1 MLYVDRE
8 HVTWWLYFL
17 FVHGVCLV
25 LRTACTAAH
34 TDTGHIDRFLVGS
47 LPMLSPQLTVRDVAK
62 QHTAQTLLSAATT
75 TASAV
80 ALSSDG
86 TVLAAAHSS
95 TTTATAVGG
104 QSPYDSVTV
113 WKLQAAS
120 ISRVSSSRSGTSS
133 SAASA
138 KQQWQRV
145 STVQCS
151 GRVQALL
158 LYGKGG
164 AHLYT

>member
-1 MLYVDRE
+1 MCCY
-8 HVTWWLYFL
+8 
-17 FVHGVCLV
+17 
-25 LRTACTAAH
+25 
-34 TDTGHIDRFLVGS
+34 
-47 LPMLSPQLTVRDVAK
+47 PQLTVRDVAK
-62 QHTAQTLLSAATT
+62 QQASQTLLPATAAT
-75 TASAV
+75 ANAV

-86 TVLAAAHSS
+86 TVLAAAHS
-95 TTTATAVGG
+95 TNATAVGSE
-104 QSPYDSVTV
+104 SPYDSVTG
-113 WKLQAAS
+113 WKLQS
-120 ISRVSSSRSGTSS
+120 LSSSRTSSSRSGTSS

>member
-1 MLYVDRE
+1 ML
-8 HVTWWLYFL
+8 TT
-17 FVHGVCLV
+17 C
-25 LRTACTAAH
+25 
-34 TDTGHIDRFLVGS
+34 IDRFLVAPRDV
-47 LPMLSPQLTVRDVAK
+47 LLPQLTVRDVAK
-62 QHTAQTLLSAATT
+62 QQAAQTLLPAA
-75 TASAV
+75 TASASAV
-80 ALSSDG
+80 TLSSDG

-95 TTTATAVGG
+95 NTTATTGAVG
-104 QSPYDSVTV
+104 SESLYDNVTV
-113 WKLQAAS
+113 WKLQS
-120 ISRVSSSRSGTSS
+120 VRSSRASSSRSGTSS
-133 SAASA
+133 NASA